1 MADNAVATV
10 PAELG
15 AAKDAQAGKGLALL
29 NGMGQLPILRQLGLM
44 VGIALSVALGVAVV
58 LWSREPSYQPLYNNI
73 SQLDQTQIANIL
85 TQSKIDY
92 RIDPDNGVLL
102 VDARKV
108 TDAKMKLAAAGLPAP
123 TTQGYEL
130 LDSQQF
136 GQSQF
141 MESARYQ
148 RSVEG
153 ELSRTIAS
161 MVNVKDARVHLAVP
175 KRSVF
180 VGDERRPS
188 ASVFI
193 ALSGTQ
199 SLDKGQVAA
208 IVHLV
213 ASSVPEM
220 DPKDVTVVDQRGN
233 LLSDGALDEGALMSA
248 HQLEYQRKV
257 EDNLI
262 KRVRSILMPLVGQDG
277 FRVELSADMD
287 FSIVEQTAEQFNPDL
302 PALRSEQT
310 MAENQNGAAGVIGV
324 PGALS
329 NQPPAGG
336 QAPQQATGAN
346 AAAGQA
352 GAGAEAGSSPS
363 NSRQQA
369 TRNYE
374 LDRTISH
381 TRQQVGTVKRLS
393 VAVVVDNKL
402 APAAGAK
409 PGAAP
414 KRVALTPQEL
424 ERLNVLVKD
433 AVGFDAARGDR
444 VSVINQPFVDTQL
457 IMGEEESVPI
467 WERTWFSDVLR
478 QVLAALVVLVLLL
491 AVLRPIMRQLARAGG
506 GTEEEEAAAAA
517 AAAGGLPG
525 ATLAEGQPGAQ
536 VTLTGM
542 SEDLLLP
549 GPHEGFEGQLA
560 AVRAMVAEDPA
571 RVAQV
576 VKNWIA
582 EES

>member
-1 MADNAVATV
+1 MADNALATM
-10 PAELG
+10 PAEVG
-15 AAKDAQAGKGLALL
+15 TAKDASGGRNFALL
-29 NGMGQLPILRQLGLM
+29 NGMGQLPVLRQLGLM
-44 VGIALSVALGVAVV
+44 VGIALSVALGAAVV
-58 LWSREPSYQPLYNNI
+58 MWSREPSYQPLYNNI

-85 TQSKIDY
+85 TQAQIDY

-108 TDAKMKLAAAGLPAP
+108 TDAKMKLAAAGLPVP
-123 TTQGYEL
+123 STQGYEL
-130 LDSQQF
+130 LDTQQF

-180 VGDERRPS
+180 VGDERKPS

-193 ALSGTQ
+193 SLSGTQ
-199 SLDKGQVAA
+199 SLDKGQVSA

-220 DPKDVTVVDQRGN
+220 DPKDVTVVDQRGR
-233 LLSDGALDEGALMSA
+233 LLSEGALDEGALMSA

-262 KRVRSILMPLVGQDG
+262 NRVRSILMPLVGQDG
-277 FRVELSADMD
+277 FRVEVSADMD

-310 MAENQNGAAGVIGV
+310 MAENQSGTAGVIGV

-336 QAPQQATGAN
+336 QAPQQATGATAPAGQ
-346 AAAGQA
+346 AAAGGQA
-352 GAGAEAGSSPS
+352 GTSPS

-369 TRNYE
+369 TRNFE

-393 VAVVVDNKL
+393 VAVAVDNKL
-402 APAAGAK
+402 APVAAGKA
-409 PGAAP
+409 GAAP

-433 AVGFDAARGDR
+433 AAGFDAARGDR
-444 VSVINQPFVDTQL
+444 VSVINQPFIDAQL

-467 WERTWFSDVLR
+467 WERTWFSDMLR
-478 QVLAALVVLVLLL
+478 QVLAALVILVLLL

-506 GTEEEEAAAAA
+506 PTEEEAAA

-525 ATLAEGQPGAQ
+525 ATLQEGQLGAQ

>member
-1 MADNAVATV
+1 MADNALATV
-10 PAELG
+10 PGEMG
-15 AAKDAQAGKGLALL
+15 AGKDASGGRSFALL
-29 NGMGQLPILRQLGLM
+29 NGMGQLPVLRQLGLM

-85 TQSKIDY
+85 TQAQIDY
-92 RIDPDNGVLL
+92 RLDPDNGVLL

-108 TDAKMKLAAAGLPAP
+108 TEAKMKLAASGLPAP

-148 RSVEG
+148 RSMEG

-161 MVNVKDARVHLAVP
+161 MVNVKDSRVHLAVP

-193 ALSGTQ
+193 SLSGTQ

-220 DPKDVTVVDQRGN
+220 DPKDVTVVDQRGR
-233 LLSDGALDEGALMSA
+233 LLSEGALDEGALMSA

-262 KRVRSILMPLVGQDG
+262 NRVRSILMPLVGQDG

-310 MAENQNGAAGVIGV
+310 MAENQSGTAGVIGV

-336 QAPQQATGAN
+336 QAPQQTGGATTPAGQ
-346 AAAGQA
+346 AAAG
-352 GAGAEAGSSPS
+352 GEAGTSPS
-363 NSRQQA
+363 NTRQQA
-369 TRNYE
+369 TRNFE

-402 APAAGAK
+402 APAAAGKA
-409 PGAAP
+409 GAAP
-414 KRVALTPQEL
+414 KRIALTPQEL
-424 ERLNVLVKD
+424 DRLNVLVKD

-444 VSVINQPFVDTQL
+444 VSVINQPFIDAQL
-457 IMGEEESVPI
+457 IMGEEEAVPI

-478 QVLAALVVLVLLL
+478 QVLAALVILVLLL
-491 AVLRPIMRQLARAGG
+491 AVLRPIMRQLARPGA
-506 GTEEEEAAAAA
+506 TAEEEAAAAA
-517 AAAGGLPG
+517 AAGGLSG
-525 ATLAEGQPGAQ
+525 ATLQEGLPGAQ